1 MATRSRKKS
10 GIMTIV
16 LAALGGFVGGV
27 VLSDKVKPML
37 SKIPMLGKMF
47 GSASENGNLK

>member
-10 GIMTIV
+10 ATMTIV

-27 VLSDKVKPML
+27 FLSDKVKPML
-37 SKIPMLGKMF
+37 AKIPMIGKFF
-47 GSASENGNLK
+47 GSTES